1 MSTEVWVPIL
11 TTAIGAIGA
20 LLTIRYK
27 HKLELKKL
35 ENEYECPVVDAVEK
49 DSELI
54 GKIADLLEVS
64 GADRA
69 CIYQFHNGGEYYTGR
84 SMQKVSMTYEV
95 VNAGISHLQVNRQNI
110 PVSACNATLSPMV
123 KERRL
128 LINDVDKDMDDSLCK
143 FYALDAGTKSMYKW
157 TIYDLQKRAI
167 GYFQVDYVTRK
178 KKLSE
183 EILQDLEM
191 AAIKIAGYL

>member
-1 MSTEVWVPIL
+1 MSTEVWVPVL
-11 TTAIGAIGA
+11 TTAIGALGA

-27 HKLELKKL
+27 HNLELKKL
-35 ENEYECPVVDAVEK
+35 ETECPVQIAVGK
-49 DSELI
+49 DTELMS
-54 GKIADLLEVS
+54 KIEDLLNVS

-84 SMQKVSMTYEV
+84 SMQKLSMTYESV
-95 VNAGISHLQVNRQNI
+95 KPGISHLQIDRQNI
-110 PVSACNATLSPMV
+110 PVSACNATLAPMITD
-123 KERRL
+123 RRL
-128 LINDVDKDMDDSLCK
+128 LVDDVEKEMEDSLCK
-143 FYALDAGTKSMYKW
+143 FYAIEAGTKSVYKW
-157 TIYDLQKRAI
+157 TVYDLQKRAI
-167 GYFQVDYVTRK
+167 GFFQVDYVTRK

>member
-11 TTAIGAIGA
+11 TTIIGAVATLIA
-20 LLTIRYK
+20 VRYK
-27 HKLELKKL
+27 HRLEIRKMEK
-35 ENEYECPVVDAVEK
+35 ECPVVDAVEN
-49 DSELI
+49 DTELI
-54 GKIADLLEVS
+54 GKINDLLEVS

-84 SMQKVSMTYEV
+84 SMQKISMTYETV
-95 VNAGISHLQVNRQNI
+95 KAGISHLQIDRQNI
-110 PVSACNATLSPMV
+110 PVSACNASLSPMV

-128 LINDVDKDMDDSLCK
+128 LINDVEKDMEDSLCK
-143 FYALDAGTKSMYKW
+143 FYATDAGTKSMYKF

-178 KKLSE
+178 KKISE
-183 EILQDLEM
+183 EIIQDLEM

>member
-11 TTAIGAIGA
+11 TTVIGSVAT
-20 LLTIRYK
+20 LLAVVIKNR
-27 HKLELKKL
+27 L
-35 ENEYECPVVDAVEK
+35 ENKKMEMDCPVVDAVEK
-49 DSELI
+49 DTELM
-54 GKIADLLEVS
+54 GKIDDLLDIS

-84 SMQKVSMTYEV
+84 SMQKLSMTYESIKP
-95 VNAGISHLQVNRQNI
+95 GISHLQIDRQNI
-110 PVSACNATLSPMV
+110 PVSACNATLAPMIND
-123 KERRL
+123 RRL
-128 LINDVDKDMDDSLCK
+128 LITDVEKEMEDSLCK
-143 FYALDAGTKSMYKW
+143 FYAIEAGTKSVYKW

-167 GYFQVDYVTRK
+167 GFFQVDYVTRK
-178 KKLSE
+178 KKLNE

>member
-1 MSTEVWVPIL
+1 MSTEVWVPVL
-11 TTAIGAIGA
+11 TTAIGALGA

-27 HKLELKKL
+27 HNLELKKL
-35 ENEYECPVVDAVEK
+35 EAECPVQIAVGK
-49 DSELI
+49 DTELMS
-54 GKIADLLEVS
+54 KIEDLLNVS

-84 SMQKVSMTYEV
+84 SMQKLSMTYESV
-95 VNAGISHLQVNRQNI
+95 KPGISHLQIDRQNI
-110 PVSACNATLSPMV
+110 PVSACNATLAPMITD
-123 KERRL
+123 RRL
-128 LINDVDKDMDDSLCK
+128 LVTDVEKEMEDSLCK
-143 FYALDAGTKSMYKW
+143 FYAIEAGTKSVYKW
-157 TIYDLQKRAI
+157 TVYDLQKRAI
-167 GYFQVDYVTRK
+167 GFFQVDYVTRK

>member
-11 TTAIGAIGA
+11 TTIIGAVATLIA
-20 LLTIRYK
+20 VRYK
-27 HKLELKKL
+27 HRLEIRKMEKD
-35 ENEYECPVVDAVEK
+35 CPVVDAVEK
-49 DSELI
+49 DTELI
-54 GKIADLLEVS
+54 GKINDLLLIS

-84 SMQKVSMTYEV
+84 SMQKLSMTYETV
-95 VNAGISHLQVNRQNI
+95 KAGISHLQINRQNI

-128 LINDVDKDMDDSLCK
+128 LITDVKDMEDSLCK
-143 FYALDAGTKSMYKW
+143 FYALDAGTKSMYKF

-167 GYFQVDYVTRK
+167 GYFQVDFVNRK
-178 KKLSE
+178 KKISE
-183 EILQDLEM
+183 DIIQDLEM

>member
-11 TTAIGAIGA
+11 TTIIGAIA
-20 LLTIRYK
+20 TLIAVRYK
-27 HKLELKKL
+27 HRLEIRKMEKD
-35 ENEYECPVVDAVEK
+35 CPVVDAVEK
-49 DSELI
+49 DTELI
-54 GKIADLLEVS
+54 GKINDLLLVS

-84 SMQKVSMTYEV
+84 SMQKLSMTYETV
-95 VNAGISHLQVNRQNI
+95 KAGISHLQIDRQNI

-128 LINDVDKDMDDSLCK
+128 LITDVKDMEDSLCK
-143 FYALDAGTKSMYKW
+143 FYALDAGTKSMYKF

-167 GYFQVDYVTRK
+167 GYFQVDFVTRK
-178 KKLSE
+178 KKVSE
-183 EILQDLEM
+183 DIIQDLEM

>member
-11 TTAIGAIGA
+11 TTAIGALA
-20 LLTIRYK
+20 TLFAIRYK
-27 HKLELKKL
+27 HRLDIRKMEKG
-35 ENEYECPVVDAVEK
+35 CPVEIAVGKDA
-49 DSELI
+49 ELI
-54 GKIADLLEVS
+54 VKIDELLEAS

-69 CIYQFHNGGEYYTGR
+69 SIYQFHNGGEYYTGR
-84 SMQKVSMTYEV
+84 SMQKISMTYESV
-95 VNAGISHLQVNRQNI
+95 KAGISHLQIARQNI
-110 PVSACNATLSPMV
+110 PVSACNATLHPMV
-123 KERRL
+123 KDRRL
-128 LINDVDKDMDDSLCK
+128 LLADVEKDMQDSLCK
-143 FYALDAGTKSMYKW
+143 FYAIEAGTKSMYKW

-178 KKLSE
+178 KKLNE

>member
-1 MSTEVWVPIL
+1 MSTEVWVPVL
-11 TTAIGAIGA
+11 TTAIGALGA

-27 HKLELKKL
+27 HNLELKKL
-35 ENEYECPVVDAVEK
+35 ETECPVQIAVGK
-49 DSELI
+49 DTELMS
-54 GKIADLLEVS
+54 KIEDLLNVS

-84 SMQKVSMTYEV
+84 SMQKLSMTYESV
-95 VNAGISHLQVNRQNI
+95 KPGISHLQIDRQNI
-110 PVSACNATLSPMV
+110 PVSACNATLAPMITD
-123 KERRL
+123 RRL
-128 LINDVDKDMDDSLCK
+128 LVTDVEKEMEDSLCK
-143 FYALDAGTKSMYKW
+143 FYAIEAGTKSVYKW
-157 TIYDLQKRAI
+157 TVYDLQKRAI
-167 GYFQVDYVTRK
+167 GFFQVDYVTRK

>member
-1 MSTEVWVPIL
+1 MSTEVWVPVL
-11 TTAIGAIGA
+11 TTAIGALGA

-27 HKLELKKL
+27 HNLELKKL
-35 ENEYECPVVDAVEK
+35 EAECPVQIAVGK
-49 DSELI
+49 DTELMS
-54 GKIADLLEVS
+54 KIEDLLNVS

-84 SMQKVSMTYEV
+84 SMQKLSMTYESV
-95 VNAGISHLQVNRQNI
+95 KPGISHLQIDRQNI
-110 PVSACNATLSPMV
+110 PVSACNATLSPMITD
-123 KERRL
+123 RRL
-128 LINDVDKDMDDSLCK
+128 LVDDVEKEMEDSLCK
-143 FYALDAGTKSMYKW
+143 FYAIEAGTKSVYKW
-157 TIYDLQKRAI
+157 TVYDLQKRAI
-167 GYFQVDYVTRK
+167 GFFQVDYVTRK